1 VISHRRCLAVS
12 ARTSLFAALVAA
24 VPVLALA
31 PAPLVAHAT
40 TTATSSVLVD
50 GNFEATEPQSFW
62 TEGQAANTPRYPLID
77 TYKPNRNV
85 SSSSQQSADFC
96 DDDNCQDQLIQV
108 FTNPSQVTQATLT
121 YWYAIATT
129 ESNGNSA
136 CHDHL
141 YVGLGQNN
149 WLDSSANQLL
159 CAATPYTSTSL
170 DVTSYL
176 QARGGQPVDV
186 ILAGVTDNMWKSE
199 FFVDDITLT
208 VTYLNTPSAPL
219 NVTASSGAANS
230 ATVDWQA
237 PAYPLNSTPTGYT
250 ITPYV
255 QGVAQNNLAATT
267 AGSATS
273 YTFSNLTNATTYSFS
288 VTATNASGTGPGA
301 SSFSVTPQSSAPP
314 ATRMSAV
321 SSPSSQYQLP
331 NSDGVTWQDIDT
343 NNLTL
348 SFTPA
353 TTGEAIITGNS
364 DLWTSTSG
372 FNQDIGL
379 SVNGATVAWKESGG
393 TATFAPNAALVQGV
407 VAVQAGTAYAVR
419 LQWKTN
425 QPAMGV
431 TIWAGA
437 GGAGAYSPTRLGVQL
452 VNSFGSSAPYANGR
466 SVSTS
471 PAAQPTLGGSNG
483 QWTPVDPS
491 LQMSVQPGSAGQLV
505 ISGNADLWTFAAGIN
520 QDIGLQ
526 VNNTVIAWKES
537 GGAATFSPNAA
548 YVLGTFAVP
557 AQSSPISVQLV
568 WKANR
573 PTGATIVA
581 GAGSTG
587 AFSPTSLTAV
597 FFAAGSAST
606 AQTAATAT
614 QYTLGGSD
622 GSTWRRLDSGSGASG
637 ATTLTLTTPDDGV
650 THSWNVVAN
659 ADLWT
664 ASVGYNQDLGICMNQ
679 GTGIGATCAAGAT
692 LVGWKESGGRLAA
705 FAPNAALL
713 QAGAQL
719 LSNTTYT
726 FTIVWKTNTSAPG
739 ATIYDAAGSPG
750 SFSTTTLLVQLAS

>member
-1 VISHRRCLAVS
+1 MISRRLVAS
-12 ARTSLFAALVAA
+12 ARVSLLAALVAV
-24 VPVLALA
+24 VPVLAMA
-31 PAPLVAHAT
+31 PAPLLAHAAT
-40 TTATSSVLVD
+40 TTTDAPLQD
-50 GNFEATEPQSFW
+50 GNFEALEPQASW
-62 TEGQAANTPRYPLID
+62 TESQASNASYALID
-77 TYKPNRNV
+77 SYDPNKNV
-85 SSSSQQSADFC
+85 SSSSQQSADLC
-96 DDDNCQDQLIQV
+96 GTDNCHDQLTQA
-108 FTNPSQVTQATLT
+108 FTDPYQVTQATLT
-121 YWYAIATT
+121 YWYAISST
-129 ESNGNSA
+129 ESNSNSS
-136 CHDHL
+136 CHDQL
-141 YVGLGQNN
+141 QVGLGQNSA
-149 WLDSSANQLL
+149 LDPSIMQWQCSSTAYRS
-159 CAATPYTSTSL
+159 ASL

-176 QARGGQPVDV
+176 QGRGGQSLDV
-186 ILAGVTDNMWKSE
+186 ILLGATDNLSPTE
-199 FFVDDITLT
+199 LFVDDITLSI
-208 VTYLNTPSAPL
+208 TYLLTPSAPL
-219 NVTASSGAANS
+219 NVTAVSGAPGS
-230 ATVDWQA
+230 ATVHWQA
-237 PAYPLNSTPTGYT
+237 PAFPPTSTPTNYT
-250 ITPYV
+250 VTPYA
-255 QGVAQNNLAATT
+255 QGVAQNNLAATA

-273 YTFSNLTNATTYSFS
+273 YTFSDLANGTAYSFS
-288 VTATNASGTGPGA
+288 VTATNASGTGPPA
-301 SSFSVTPQSSAPP
+301 SSFSVTPRSGAPP

-331 NSDGVTWQDIDT
+331 NSDGVTWQDIDP

-379 SVNGATVAWKESGG
+379 SVNGATVGWKESGG
-393 TATFAPNAALVQGV
+393 VATFAPNAALVQAV
-407 VAVQAGTAYAVR
+407 VDVQAGTAYAVR

-437 GGAGAYSPTRLGVQL
+437 GGAGAYSPTRLGAQL
-452 VNSFGSSAPYANGR
+452 VDSFGSSAPYANGR

-491 LQMSVQPGSAGQLV
+491 LQMSVQPRSAGQLV
-505 ISGNADLWTFAAGIN
+505 ISGNADLWTFTAGIN

-568 WKANR
+568 WRTNR

-622 GSTWRRLDSGSGASG
+622 GSTWRRLDSGSGGSG

-679 GTGIGATCAAGAT
+679 GTAIGATCAAGAT

-750 SFSTTTLLVQLAS
+750 SFSTTTLLVQLAP